1 MARPLWV
8 DPMTDTENMAI
19 QMNQAILDRESTA
32 ALQARD
38 LTGGA
43 STAKIEL
50 DGQTYTLRITRQN
63 KLILTK

>member
-1 MARPLWV
+1 MDRPAKV
-8 DPMTDTENMAI
+8 ERMSAKTKTGDEMTQATIETE
-19 QMNQAILDRESTA
+19 A
-32 ALQARD
+32 APLQARD

>member
-1 MARPLWV
+1 MHMTLTQTGATPQPATEADIAPL
-8 DPMTDTENMAI
+8 
-19 QMNQAILDRESTA
+19 R
-32 ALQARD
+32 ARD

-43 STAKIEL
+43 STAKIDL